1 MYIDIDLSQPGLD
14 SNQKRTEHETSDL
27 PVNSHASNTLYL
39 CMSEILVN
47 LVYVL
52 IHYMHFKLCTSTL
65 YAPITYIYLKLIKI
79 FVLQHHNM
87 QKSSLSTMTN
97 MADD

>member
-1 MYIDIDLSQPGLD
+1 MYIDIYLSQPGLD

-52 IHYMHFKLCTSTL
+52 IH
-65 YAPITYIYLKLIKI
+65 
-79 FVLQHHNM
+79 
-87 QKSSLSTMTN
+87 
-97 MADD
+97 

>member
-52 IHYMHFKLCTSTL
+52 IH
-65 YAPITYIYLKLIKI
+65 
-79 FVLQHHNM
+79 
-87 QKSSLSTMTN
+87 
-97 MADD
+97 

>member
-1 MYIDIDLSQPGLD
+1 MCIDIDLSQPGLD

-27 PVNSHASNTLYL
+27 PVNSHASNILYL

-65 YAPITYIYLKLIKI
+65 YAPITYIYLKLHQDIC
-79 FVLQHHNM
+79 FAASQHA
-87 QKSSLSTMTN
+87 KKLS
-97 MADD
+97 

>member
-1 MYIDIDLSQPGLD
+1 MYIDIYLSQPGLD

-27 PVNSHASNTLYL
+27 PVNSHVSNTLYL

-52 IHYMHFKLCTSTL
+52 IH
-65 YAPITYIYLKLIKI
+65 
-79 FVLQHHNM
+79 
-87 QKSSLSTMTN
+87 
-97 MADD
+97 